1 MTIQKNVSAIK
12 TPLTA
17 VFMAVALLGLSSVA
31 QAAMSIDESIMTA
44 VPEPETYLMMLVG
57 LGLVGFVARRRQSI
71 GKSNC

>member
-12 TPLTA
+12 TPLTT

-31 QAAMSIDESIMTA
+31 QAAMSIDESIMTT

-57 LGLVGFVARRRQSI
+57 LGLVGFVARRR
-71 GKSNC
+71 K